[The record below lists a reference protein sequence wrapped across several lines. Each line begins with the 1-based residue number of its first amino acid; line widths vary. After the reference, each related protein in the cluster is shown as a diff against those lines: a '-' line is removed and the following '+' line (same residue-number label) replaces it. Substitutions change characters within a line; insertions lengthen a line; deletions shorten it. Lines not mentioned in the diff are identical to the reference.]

1 MFPLPLEGIRIADF
15 TNVYAGPYATMMLAD
30 CGAEVIRVESLHYFP
45 SATRGYTPRPSP
57 ELMATGSRVVV
68 AYADRTP
75 GARPWNRHAMF
86 NCHARNKLS
95 MTVDV
100 RRPEGQEV
108 VRRLVQCSD
117 VVIDNFSAEVMD
129 RMGFS
134 YEVLRSWK
142 PDIIVMTM
150 PAFGLSGPY
159 KTT

>member
-1 MFPLPLEGIRIADF
+1 MFPLPLEGIRTADF
-15 TNVYAGPYATMMLAD
+15 TNVYATMMLAD
-30 CGAEVIRVESLHYFP
+30 FGAEVIRVESLYYFP

-95 MTVDV
+95 VTVDV

-108 VRRLVQCSD
+108 VRRLV
-117 VVIDNFSAEVMD
+117 
-129 RMGFS
+129 
-134 YEVLRSWK
+134 
-142 PDIIVMTM
+142 
-150 PAFGLSGPY
+150 
-159 KTT
+159 

>member
-1 MFPLPLEGIRIADF
+1 MLPLPLEGIRIADF

-30 CGAEVIRVESLHYFP
+30 FGAEVIRVNRCTTSP
-45 SATRGYTPRPSP
+45 VPRAVTPRPSP

-134 YEVLRSWK
+134 YEVLHSWK

-150 PAFGLSGPY
+150 PAWPLWPI
-159 KTT
+159 